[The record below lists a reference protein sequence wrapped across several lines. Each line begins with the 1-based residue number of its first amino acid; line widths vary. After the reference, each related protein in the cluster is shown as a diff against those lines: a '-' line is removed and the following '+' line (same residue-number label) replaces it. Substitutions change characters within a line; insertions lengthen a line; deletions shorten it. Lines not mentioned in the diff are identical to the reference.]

1 MAALLEPMALAR
13 PGEPA
18 LDDGQESLTWAEL
31 DRAVNGWITAL
42 RERGLGFGDRLAL
55 VTGNSRYTFQ
65 ALLACLHSGIT
76 LVPVNWH
83 LTTDEIA
90 YLLGDCVPAAVVA
103 DPGTAATVSAALA
116 RHPVAGA
123 RLSAVTGGI
132 AQYGLEALDDLLRT
146 ADETEPDGQVCG
158 SMLLYT
164 SGTSGHPKGVVSTLL
179 HAGAPL
185 GKVNSLLGRLSDSVG
200 LPRTGRNLLTGP
212 WYHSGQLFL
221 SLFPMLGGCGLVVR
235 PRFDPAD
242 LLSVIDRYRITTT
255 HLVPTH
261 FARLLRLPHG
271 QRAAF
276 SGDSLDLVW
285 HGGSPCAPKLKRDM
299 IDWWGPVFTEYYAS
313 TEGGM
318 VTTIDSETW
327 LRKPAS
333 VGRTVGSAQ
342 VLIVGEDGAELP
354 PGGHGKV
361 YVRRRPGRGFRYH
374 NAPEKTAEAHL
385 RPDTYTFGDSGY
397 LDEDGYLVLTGRDD
411 DTIISGG
418 VNIYPAEVEAALL
431 SHPEVHDAAVFA
443 LPDDEYGQRVAAA
456 LQVHGSRLPL
466 DLEAHCR
473 ERLAGFKLPRS
484 VWAVPTMPRDP
495 NGKLRRTLFQVSGPA
510 PGEVSVAGVA
520 LGEPTPLGDRT
531 GQTVHNGATSWPL
544 AADEHD

>member
-1 MAALLEPMALAR
+1 MAALLEPMAFAR
-13 PGEPA
+13 PDEPA
-18 LDDGQESLTWAEL
+18 LDDGQEALTWAEL
-31 DRAVNGWITAL
+31 DRAVNGCIALL
-42 RERGLGFGDRLAL
+42 RERGLGLGDRLAL

-83 LTTDEIA
+83 LTADEIA
-90 YLLGDCVPAAVVA
+90 YVFGDCVPAAVIA

-116 RHPVAGA
+116 RHPAAGTRLRAVSGAVAHG
-123 RLSAVTGGI
+123 
-132 AQYGLEALDDLLRT
+132 GLEPLDDLLRT
-146 ADETEPDGQVCG
+146 ADGTEPDGQVCG

-185 GKVNSLLGRLSDSVG
+185 DKVNSLLTRLGDSVG

-242 LLSVIDRYRITTT
+242 LLSVIDEHRITTT

-261 FARLLRLPHG
+261 FARLLRLPPE

-276 SGDSLDLVW
+276 DGGSLELVW
-285 HGGSPCAPKLKRDM
+285 HGGSPCPAKVKRDM

-342 VLIVGEDGAELP
+342 VLIVGQDGAELP
-354 PGGHGKV
+354 PGRHGKV

-374 NAPEKTAEAHL
+374 NAPEKTAKAHL

-397 LDEDGYLVLTGRDD
+397 LDDDGYLVLTGRDD

-431 SHPEVHDAAVFA
+431 SHPEVQDAAVFA
-443 LPDDEYGQRVAAA
+443 LPDEEFGQRVAAA
-456 LQVHGSRLPL
+456 LQVHGTGIPP
-466 DLEAHCR
+466 DLESHCR

-484 VWAVPTMPRDP
+484 VWVVPKMPRDP
-495 NGKLRRTLFQVSGPA
+495 NGKLRRALFRVSGPA

-520 LGEPTPLGDRT
+520 LGAPAPLGHRPDR
-531 GQTVHNGATSWPL
+531 TVHNGASPAD
-544 AADEHD
+544 AAR